1 MIFEGFQTFSGLQ
14 NWFLEEEFRDD
25 DSKTDFLGKNLEIIV
40 KKVFLEEEAGDN
52 FSKNDF

>member
-40 KKVFLEEEAGDN
+40 KKSIFGGRSWRQFLQ
-52 FSKNDF
+52 K

>member
-25 DSKTDFLGKNLEIIV
+25 DSKTDFLGKNLETTTPKLI
-40 KKVFLEEEAGDN
+40 F
-52 FSKNDF
+52 